1 MCSSDL
7 AIALDDVLANKNI
20 QIDHIIQI
28 DVDEKLLFERIRQRA
43 EENDFVRNDDN
54 KDVLIKRIKVYQ
66 KDTMPVL
73 EYYRSLK
80 RLKTV
85 DGMQSIENVSSDI
98 KKMF

>member
-1 MCSSDL
+1 
-7 AIALDDVLANKNI
+7 
-20 QIDHIIQI
+20 
-28 DVDEKLLFERIRQRA
+28 
-43 EENDFVRNDDN
+43 
-54 KDVLIKRIKVYQ
+54 
-66 KDTMPVL
+66 MPVL

>member
-1 MCSSDL
+1 L
-7 AIALDDVLANKNI
+7 LANKNI

-28 DVDEKLLFERIRQRA
+28 DVDEKLLFERIKQRA
-43 EENDFVRNDDN
+43 EEGDFVRNDDN
-54 KDVLIKRIKVYQ
+54 KDVLIKRITVYQ